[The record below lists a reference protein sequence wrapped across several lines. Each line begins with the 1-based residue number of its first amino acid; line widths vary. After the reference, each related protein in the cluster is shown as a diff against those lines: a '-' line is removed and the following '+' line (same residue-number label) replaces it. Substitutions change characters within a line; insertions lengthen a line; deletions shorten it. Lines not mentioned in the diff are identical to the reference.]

1 MKYIKLFEN
10 FIINEAD
17 EADFKL
23 TELNPDA
30 GKIKEEM
37 SKRGLKLHISNG
49 DGVILDQGGK
59 NDKGVV
65 IFQDINIYLFN
76 KNISMEIGI
85 SKNLETNVIHD
96 LAKYIE
102 TNFSNKYNIT
112 KGEDGS
118 YWTLKMVK
126 K

>member
-65 IFQDINIYLFN
+65 IFHDISITLFN

-112 KGEDGS
+112 KGESGS
-118 YWTLKMVK
+118 YWTLKMVRK
-126 K
+126 

>member
-10 FIINEAD
+10 FLINEAD

-65 IFQDINIYLFN
+65 IFHDISITLFN

-112 KGEDGS
+112 KGEYGS
-118 YWTLKMVK
+118 YWTLKMVRK
-126 K
+126 

>member
-1 MKYIKLFEN
+1 MKHIKLFEN
-10 FIINEAD
+10 FLINEAD

-23 TELNPDA
+23 TKLNPDA

-49 DGVILDQGGK
+49 DGVILDQSGK

-65 IFQDINIYLFN
+65 IFQDINITLFN

-85 SKNLETNVIHD
+85 SKDLEKNVIHD

-112 KGEDGS
+112 KGEGGS

>member
-10 FIINEAD
+10 FLINEAD

-49 DGVILDQGGK
+49 DGVILDQSGR
-59 NDKGVV
+59 NDKGVF
-65 IFQDINIYLFN
+65 IFQDINITLFN
-76 KNISMEIGI
+76 KNISIEIGI
-85 SKNLETNVIHD
+85 SKKLETNVIHD

-112 KGEDGS
+112 KGEYGS
-118 YWTLKMVK
+118 YWTLKMVRK
-126 K
+126 

>member
-10 FIINEAD
+10 FLINEAD

-49 DGVILDQGGK
+49 DGVILNQSGK
-59 NDKGVV
+59 DDKGVV
-65 IFQDINIYLFN
+65 RFHDISITLFN
-76 KNISMEIGI
+76 KNISIEIGI

-112 KGEDGS
+112 KGEAGS

>member
-49 DGVILDQGGK
+49 DGVILDQSGR
-59 NDKGVV
+59 NDKGVF
-65 IFQDINIYLFN
+65 IFQDINITLFN
-76 KNISMEIGI
+76 KNISIEIGI
-85 SKNLETNVIHD
+85 SKKLETNVIHD

-112 KGEDGS
+112 KGEYGS
-118 YWTLKMVK
+118 YWTLKMVRK
-126 K
+126 

>member
-1 MKYIKLFEN
+1 MKHIKLFEN
-10 FIINEAD
+10 FLINEAD

-37 SKRGLKLHISNG
+37 SKRGLKLRIRNG
-49 DGVILDQGGK
+49 DGVILDQSGK
-59 NDKGVV
+59 DDKGVV
-65 IFQDINIYLFN
+65 RFQDVNITLFN
-76 KNISMEIGI
+76 KNISIEVGI

-102 TNFSNKYNIT
+102 TNFSDKYNIT
-112 KGEDGS
+112 KGEMGD